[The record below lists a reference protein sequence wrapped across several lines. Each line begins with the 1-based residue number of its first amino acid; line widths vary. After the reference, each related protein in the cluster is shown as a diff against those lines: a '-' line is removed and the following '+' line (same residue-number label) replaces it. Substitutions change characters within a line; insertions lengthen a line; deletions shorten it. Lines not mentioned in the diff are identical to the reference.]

1 MSLKGIE
8 VFEIEATGL
17 VTHRIAG
24 TFEVRAR
31 TEDEARV
38 MFDECDIDH
47 ELRFELVEGPIII
60 EDLDSP
66 DWKTDD

>member
-31 TEDEARV
+31 SEDEARV

-47 ELRFELVEGPIII
+47 
-60 EDLDSP
+60 
-66 DWKTDD
+66 